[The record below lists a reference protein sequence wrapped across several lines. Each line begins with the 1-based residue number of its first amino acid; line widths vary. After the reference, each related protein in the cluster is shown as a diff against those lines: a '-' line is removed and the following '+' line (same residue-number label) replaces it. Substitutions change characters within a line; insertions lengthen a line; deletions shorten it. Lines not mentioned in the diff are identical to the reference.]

1 MLVCFLILAF
11 VAGTANAQ
19 TFQNAPTV
27 TTLWAGVQNV
37 TVTGPGGLTVPTSGV
52 IANGTAHS
60 KFRNASDNNQFLADG
75 VTPNPN
81 FGTLICEDQ
90 FLPDATGK
98 LTIPNPAFGT
108 CLPVRHLWYGDA
120 INGLCRIDPEVD
132 ANLATPVGG
141 FGAWNVN
148 ALACVISINKLAIAP
163 GQITMDAQHNLM
175 YLTNNSR
182 VGAGVARVIFHPEG
196 DNGQGMVDLIQVD
209 SLIGTQIGR
218 NAFGGCGQLANP
230 KTGSPVPRIP
240 DAAALGP
247 DGALY
252 VGDIRDGAIL
262 RILNAATFNTQTDCP
277 PGTISGSG
285 FTGQDPNQKIQI
297 PILAHDSLFGSGH
310 TFGLGWIGHTL
321 IGADNIAPWV
331 EFNADQCLTPVNGN
345 TTCGSPVVGGSP
357 IPNEILASAAGAP
370 QGGLA
375 SDAQYPFF
383 PGNAV
388 YVASFPNLT
397 RVTNILSSTQQTANL
412 NYGGSFSFLTGVTA
426 DPLDPANATVYAGD
440 DETQGGI
447 NGTGRIWKITP
458 APAAPGPPSTPS
470 FTSAAAGPGTGQ
482 ATLGWVPTV
491 NGQPTTKYDISI
503 WLASPTGGPATPSG
517 LADLIVT
524 APAQSATVSGLTPG
538 TGYQFEIEACNTS
551 GCSAFSPLSPI
562 VTPFQTTVP
571 AAPTNVVGV
580 NAGDGTSIAV
590 AWTQPSNGHSPVT
603 SSAITVFTGSPAVQ
617 VGSPVTILG
626 AGTGGSVTGLACGT
640 GASIPSYQ
648 FSVTATN
655 AVGTSAPSALSAPVP
670 NPCATNAD
678 VSASE
683 TVQANSNAGAQVTY
697 TITIH
702 NNGPAVAPSV
712 GFSDTLPAGYVS
724 STFSQGICTGTQ
736 TLTTFNCALGAIPV
750 AGTATVTVT
759 VLLPAS
765 QSGTFTNSSTVLVTD
780 PSGLVS
786 DQNTANNT
794 FSASTTVSNNSC
806 NASAADIQV
815 TGSASNGNPPHGSP
829 VTFTWQIKN
838 GTGSINAG
846 CVNFTA
852 VTTAPSGATLLQNSF
867 TTTQGTCSI
876 DGSNNLS
883 CNLGALNG
891 GGAATVTVQAT
902 PSAAEPA
909 NSYTTTGTATQVNGQ
924 DPNAANNSF
933 TVKIGAQ

>member
-1 MLVCFLILAF
+1 LF
-11 VAGTANAQ
+11 
-19 TFQNAPTV
+19 
-27 TTLWAGVQNV
+27 AGVQNV

-52 IANGTAHS
+52 IAHGTAIS
-60 KFRNASDNNQFLADG
+60 QFTNGVKHAAPPAGDG
-75 VTPNPN
+75 LFDCQEPGAATPCN
-81 FGTLICEDQ
+81 T
-90 FLPDATGK
+90 
-98 LTIPNPAFGT
+98 
-108 CLPVRHLWYGDA
+108 VRHIWYGDA

-132 ANLATPVGG
+132 APLPTPVGG

-163 GQITMDAQHNLM
+163 GQITYDVQHQLM

-196 DNGQGMVDLIQVD
+196 DNGQGMVDLIKID

-240 DAAALGP
+240 DAAAVGP
-247 DGALY
+247 DGDLY

-262 RILNAATFNTQTDCP
+262 RIVGAATFNPQTDCP
-277 PGTISGSG
+277 PGTINGGG

-297 PILAHDSLFGSGH
+297 PILSHDSLFGGGH
-310 TFGLGWIGHTL
+310 TFGLGWIGDTL

-331 EFNADQCLTPVNGN
+331 EFHATQCLTPVNGN
-345 TTCGSPVVGGSP
+345 TTCGNPVTGGAP
-357 IPNEILASAAGAP
+357 LPNEILASAAGAP

-375 SDAQYPFF
+375 SDAQYPVF

-397 RVTNILSSTQQTANL
+397 RVTNILSATQQTANL

-426 DPLDPANATVYAGD
+426 DPEDPSNAIVYAGD

-447 NGTGRIWKITP
+447 NGTGRLWRITP

-470 FTSAAAGPGTGQ
+470 FTSATAGPGTGQ

-491 NGQPTTKYDISI
+491 NGQPTTSYDISI
-503 WLASPTGGPATPSG
+503 WLASPTGGAATPSG
-517 LADLIVT
+517 LPDAVFN
-524 APAQSATVSGLTPG
+524 APAQSATISGLTPG
-538 TGYQFEIEACNTS
+538 TGYQFEIEACNAA
-551 GCSAFSPLSPI
+551 GCSAFSPLSSI

-571 AAPTNVVGV
+571 AVPTNVVGV
-580 NAGDGTSIAV
+580 NAGDGSTIAV
-590 AWTQPSNGHSPVT
+590 AWTEPSNGHSAVT
-603 SSAITVFTGSPAVQ
+603 SSAITVFTGSPAAQ

-640 GASIPSYQ
+640 GANIPSYQ

-655 AVGTSAPSALSAPVP
+655 AVGTSAASALSAPVP

-683 TVQANSNAGAQVTY
+683 TVQATSNAGAQVTY

-750 AGTATVTVT
+750 AGSATVTVT
-759 VLLPAS
+759 VLLPNS
-765 QSGTFTNSSTVLVTD
+765 TGSFTNASTVNVTD

-786 DQNTANNT
+786 DQNTANNSFT
-794 FSASTTVSNNSC
+794 ATTTVSNNTC
-806 NASAADIQV
+806 TASAADLQV

-883 CNLGALNG
+883 CNLGAMNG

-902 PSAAEPA
+902 PSNAEPA
-909 NSYTTTGTATQVNGQ
+909 NSYTTTGSASQVNGQ
-924 DPNAANNSF
+924 DPNTANNSF

>member
-1 MLVCFLILAF
+1 VKSPKTTSYLQPQIRKATAIIAAVLGCLLILAF
-11 VAGTANAQ
+11 AGTANAQ

-27 TTLWAGVQNV
+27 TELFAGVQNV

-52 IANGTAHS
+52 VAHGTAIS
-60 KFRNASDNNQFLADG
+60 QFTNGPLGADG
-75 VTPNPN
+75 KFACQEPGATTPCN
-81 FGTLICEDQ
+81 T
-90 FLPDATGK
+90 
-98 LTIPNPAFGT
+98 
-108 CLPVRHLWYGDA
+108 VRHIWYGDA

-132 ANLATPVGG
+132 APLTTPVNG

-163 GQITMDAQHNLM
+163 GQITYDVQHQLM

-196 DNGQGMVDLIQVD
+196 DNGQGMVDLIKID

-247 DGALY
+247 DGDLY

-262 RILNAATFNTQTDCP
+262 RIVGAATFNPQTDCP

-297 PILAHDSLFGSGH
+297 PILSHDSLFGGGH
-310 TFGLGWIGHTL
+310 TFGLGWIGDTL

-331 EFNADQCLTPVNGN
+331 EFHATQCLTPVNGN
-345 TTCGSPVVGGSP
+345 TTCGNPVVGGAP
-357 IPNEILASAAGAP
+357 LPNEILASAAGAP

-375 SDAQYPFF
+375 SDAQYPVF

-397 RVTNILSSTQQTANL
+397 RVTNILSATQQTANL

-426 DPLDPANATVYAGD
+426 DPEDPSNATVWAQD

-447 NGTGRIWKITP
+447 NGTGRLWRITP
-458 APAAPGPPSTPS
+458 APAAPGPPSAPD
-470 FTSAAAGPGTGQ
+470 FTSATAGPGTGQ
-482 ATLGWVPTV
+482 ATLTWVPTV
-491 NGQPTTKYDISI
+491 NGQPTTSYDISI
-503 WLASPTGGPATPSG
+503 LLASPTGGPATPSG
-517 LADLIVT
+517 LPDAVFN
-524 APAQSATVSGLTPG
+524 APAQSATISGLTPG
-538 TGYQFEIEACNTS
+538 TGYQFEIEACNAA

-562 VTPFQTTVP
+562 VTPFTTTVP
-571 AAPTNVVGV
+571 AQPTNVVGV
-580 NAGDGTSIAV
+580 NAGDGSTIAV
-590 AWTQPSNGHSPVT
+590 AWTEPSNGHSAVT

-655 AVGTSAPSALSAPVP
+655 AVGTSTASALSAPVP

-683 TVQANSNAGAQVTY
+683 TVPASSNAGAQVTY

-750 AGTATVTVT
+750 AGSATVTVT

-765 QSGTFTNSSTVLVTD
+765 QSGTFTNSSTVVVTD

-794 FSASTTVSNNSC
+794 FSASTVVGGAGTC
-806 NASAADIQV
+806 TASAADLQV
-815 TGSASNGNPPHGSP
+815 TGSSNNGNPPHGSP
-829 VTFTWQIKN
+829 VTFTWQIKD
-838 GTGSINAG
+838 GTGSINAA

-852 VTTAPSGATLLQNSF
+852 TTNAPSGATLTQNSF
-867 TTTQGTCSI
+867 TTTQGTCSF
-876 DGSNNLS
+876 DASNNLN
-883 CNLGALNG
+883 CNLGAING
-891 GGAATVTVQAT
+891 GGAVTVTVQAT
-902 PSAAEPA
+902 PSNAEPA

-924 DPNAANNSF
+924 DPNTANNSF
-933 TVKIGAQ
+933 AVHIGAQ

>member
-1 MLVCFLILAF
+1 VKTPNQPRFLQLRVRKAIGTIAAVLGCLLILAF
-11 VAGTANAQ
+11 AAGTANAQ

-27 TTLWAGVQNV
+27 TELFAGVQNV

-52 IANGTAHS
+52 VAHGTAIS
-60 KFRNASDNNQFLADG
+60 QFTNGPLGVDGKFACQEPGSTTACN
-75 VTPNPN
+75 T
-81 FGTLICEDQ
+81 
-90 FLPDATGK
+90 
-98 LTIPNPAFGT
+98 
-108 CLPVRHLWYGDA
+108 VRHIWYGDA

-132 ANLATPVGG
+132 APLATPVNG

-163 GQITMDAQHNLM
+163 GQITYDSQHQLM

-182 VGAGVARVIFHPEG
+182 VGAGIARIIFHPEG

-240 DAAALGP
+240 DALALGP
-247 DGALY
+247 DGDLY
-252 VGDIRDGAIL
+252 AGDIRDGAIL
-262 RILNAATFNTQTDCP
+262 RIVGAATFNPQTDCP
-277 PGTISGSG
+277 PGTINGGG
-285 FTGQDPNQKIQI
+285 FTGQDPTQKIQI
-297 PILAHDSLFGSGH
+297 PILSHDILFGAGH
-310 TFGLGWIGHTL
+310 TFGLGFIGDTL

-331 EFNADQCLTPVNGN
+331 QFHATQCLTPVNGN
-345 TTCGSPVVGGSP
+345 TTCGSPVVGGAP
-357 IPNEILASAAGAP
+357 LPNEILASAAGAP

-397 RVTNILSSTQQTANL
+397 RVTNILSASQQTANL

-426 DPLDPANATVYAGD
+426 DPQDPANATVWAQD

-447 NGTGRIWKITP
+447 NGTGRLWRITP
-458 APAAPGPPSTPS
+458 APAAPGPPSTPA

-491 NGQPTTKYDISI
+491 NGQPTTSYDISI
-503 WLASPTGGPATPSG
+503 WLASPTGGAATPSG
-517 LADLIVT
+517 LPDAVFN
-524 APAQSATVSGLTPG
+524 APAQSATISGLTSG
-538 TGYQFEIEACNTS
+538 IGYQFEIEACNAA
-551 GCSAFSPLSPI
+551 GCSAFSPLSSI
-562 VTPFQTTVP
+562 VTPFTTTVP
-571 AAPTNVVGV
+571 AQPTGVVGV
-580 NAGDGTSIAV
+580 NAGDGSTVAV
-590 AWTQPSNGHSPVT
+590 AWTEPSNGHSPVT
-603 SSAITVFTGSPAVQ
+603 SSAVTVFTGSPAVQ
-617 VGSPVTILG
+617 VGSPVTLLG
-626 AGTGGSVTGLACGT
+626 AGTGTSVTGLACGPT
-640 GASIPSYQ
+640 TSYQ

-655 AVGTSAPSALSAPVP
+655 AVGTSVASALSAAVP

-683 TVQANSNAGAQVTY
+683 TVQASSNAGAQVTY

-724 STFSQGICTGTQ
+724 STFSQGICTGTG

-750 AGTATVTVT
+750 AGSATVTVT
-759 VLLPAS
+759 VLLPNANGS
-765 QSGTFTNSSTVLVTD
+765 FTNSATVNVTD
-780 PSGLVS
+780 PASLVS
-786 DQNTANNT
+786 DGNLTNNT
-794 FSASTTVSNNSC
+794 FSATTTVGGGGGC
-806 NASAADIQV
+806 TASAADVQV
-815 TGSASNGNPPHGSP
+815 VGSSNNGNPPHGSP

-838 GTGSINAG
+838 GTGSVGAN

-883 CNLGALNG
+883 CNLGNIAG

-909 NSYTTTGTATQVNGQ
+909 NSYSTTGSATSTGS
-924 DPNAANNSF
+924 DPNTANNSS
-933 TVKIGAQ
+933 TVHIGAQ